1 MNWFNSFPGLLVQMV
16 ILLGFLVMEVY
27 LLIN

>member
-1 MNWFNSFPGLLVQMV
+1 MNWFDSFPSLLVQMV
-16 ILLGFLVMEVY
+16 ILLGFLILEVY

>member
-1 MNWFNSFPGLLVQMV
+1 MNWFDSFPALLVQMV
-16 ILLGFLVMEVY
+16 ILLGFLVLEVY